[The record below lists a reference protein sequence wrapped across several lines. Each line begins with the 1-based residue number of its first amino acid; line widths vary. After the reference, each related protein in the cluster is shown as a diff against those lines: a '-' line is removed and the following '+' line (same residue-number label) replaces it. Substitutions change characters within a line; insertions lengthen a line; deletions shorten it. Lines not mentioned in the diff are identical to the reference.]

1 MALSNARPWQS
12 DVLMTAWAVIPVWSA
27 WEPKVVEPCNYRHIF
42 VGSIVLSQINL
53 STFLPPFF
61 HISAAHIQ
69 FCLLTSQFLLF
80 MMFMS
85 LFFLFVYPFPTFL
98 PLSLAH
104 VFGTPWRGEEQIEVH
119 VPIPSPPHHQAGRV
133 VRVAFLSWNI
143 VRTVDGCEI
152 LHQLVTM
159 KGTCDPSTKWCRISQ
174 QSTAVGTCSNGF
186 NEYFK

>member
-1 MALSNARPWQS
+1 MGCYTWVICLRAKSRWALQLQTHFCRFYSSISNQS
-12 DVLMTAWAVIPVWSA
+12 IYP
-27 WEPKVVEPCNYRHIF
+27 HF
-42 VGSIVLSQINL
+42 FHLS
-53 STFLPPFF
+53 STFLLR
-61 HISAAHIQ
+61 ISSFLLMMFQ

-85 LFFLFVYPFPTFL
+85 LFFLFVYLFPTFF

-104 VFGTPWRGEEQIEVH
+104 VFGTPWHGEEQIEVH

-159 KGTCDPSTKWCRISQ
+159 KGTCEPLLM
-174 QSTAVGTCSNGF
+174 V
-186 NEYFK
+186 